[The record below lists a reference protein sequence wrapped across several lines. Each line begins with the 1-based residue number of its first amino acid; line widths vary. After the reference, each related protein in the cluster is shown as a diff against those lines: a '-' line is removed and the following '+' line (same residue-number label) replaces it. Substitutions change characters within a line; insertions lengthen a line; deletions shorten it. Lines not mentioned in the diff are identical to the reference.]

1 MTKSSFRVYDIKKKN
16 ISVIKIDDSEMF
28 SIHSNKENKENKNI
42 NHYFSDVKNNC
53 FYNMINNE
61 KNEFQIEKIL
71 NVNLVFVDTENI
83 NIIDKINAN
92 LSINYDEL
100 KSCYPNKYYD
110 D

>member
-1 MTKSSFRVYDIKKKN
+1 
-16 ISVIKIDDSEMF
+16 
-28 SIHSNKENKENKNI
+28 
-42 NHYFSDVKNNC
+42 
-53 FYNMINNE
+53 MINNE

-83 NIIDKINAN
+83 NIINKINAN